1 MVKDTVAES
10 KMSRGGEQISP
21 EDESE
26 ELEPFYGGYEEENTQ
41 GVREEISHLDGQNN
55 GT

>member
-1 MVKDTVAES
+1 MVKDIVAEY

-21 EDESE
+21 EEES

-41 GVREEISHLDGQNN
+41 DVREEMSHLDGQN